1 MKPNVLSGGKPDLCK
16 RITQRYPQYPRHI
29 SFPPTHDKTSDTFRG
44 KNMKNMTNTG
54 RHMTGKKVKFDLLF
68 HL

>member
-1 MKPNVLSGGKPDLCK
+1 MYCLVAS
-16 RITQRYPQYPRHI
+16 RIYARESLKGIHNIRDII

-54 RHMTGKKVKFDLLF
+54 RHMTGKKAKFDLLF